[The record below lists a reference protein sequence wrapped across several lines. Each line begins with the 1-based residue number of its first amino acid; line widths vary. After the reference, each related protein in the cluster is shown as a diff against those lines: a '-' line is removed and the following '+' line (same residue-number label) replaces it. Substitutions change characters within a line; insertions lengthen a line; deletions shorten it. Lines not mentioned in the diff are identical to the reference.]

1 LPLAGNRT
9 SRVSARSAD
18 ASTTATSPISVG
30 DSLPYPSDSEA
41 PSPGLTDTMGAKMR
55 SIMPDDFAP
64 ARSSTFVRAKPWQPL
79 RIESTDSS
87 PAVDRARRS
96 TGRTACSFVARSTTL
111 MRASTTCATKAR
123 VPSSD
128 TTMLRGSRGTF
139 TSNFGAKVFASN
151 APIACA
157 QPEVTRTVASSGVAA
172 SAMGSAR
179 VSMTHRSA
187 SGSVSRAAGSRT
199 STAFEER
206 SVTATRPSA
215 KTSTCSGRPFS
226 GVPAIS

>member
-1 LPLAGNRT
+1 
-9 SRVSARSAD
+9 
-18 ASTTATSPISVG
+18 
-30 DSLPYPSDSEA
+30 
-41 PSPGLTDTMGAKMR
+41 
-55 SIMPDDFAP
+55 
-64 ARSSTFVRAKPWQPL
+64 
-79 RIESTDSS
+79 
-87 PAVDRARRS
+87 
-96 TGRTACSFVARSTTL
+96 
-111 MRASTTCATKAR
+111 
-123 VPSSD
+123 
-128 TTMLRGSRGTF
+128 MLRGSRGRF

-226 GVPAIS
+226 GVPAISWRLSTSTVRSVGSSASATYAMTWPREGPAVTLARATAELARDGPRRSAPPGWRRAHALEGRAVAAAAGGVTALPARVQAGRSNARVPIERTVFRRFRMSWCMEYARARLFLPKWKKRRLSVRRATI